1 MSRLPP
7 LTRLARLRLP
17 RLVRDEGGLALL
29 EFALSLPVLLSL
41 GLLGLETSNLALAH
55 LRVSNIAMLTA
66 DSAARVRDSIDESD
80 VNQIF
85 AGVRSA
91 GTAIRFT
98 NFGRV
103 VLSSLE
109 PNTAGTGNTSTGQW
123 IRWQRCLGLRNFV
136 SAYGAQG
143 KGQNDASLQA
153 MGPAGSQVSAQPGT
167 AVMVVEVSYSY
178 QPLIANNIF
187 GPKTISYVSAFNVR
201 QRTAQALTNVN
212 NVQASTCT
220 RFTS

>member
-1 MSRLPP
+1 MSRFPP
-7 LTRLARLRLP
+7 LIRRLRRLRL
-17 RLVRDEGGLALL
+17 VHDEGGLALL

-80 VNQIF
+80 VSQIF
-85 AGVRSA
+85 TGVRSA

-109 PNTAGTGNTSTGQW
+109 PNTAGTGGASTGQW
-123 IRWQRCLGLRNFV
+123 IRWQRCIGLRNFV

-143 KGQNDASLQA
+143 KGQNDATLQA
-153 MGPAGSQVSAQPGT
+153 MGPAGQQVSAQPGT
-167 AVMVVEVSYSY
+167 AVMVVEVSYTY

-187 GPKTISYVSAFNVR
+187 GPKTITYLSAFNVR
-201 QRTAQALTNVN
+201 QRTDQVLHNVN
-212 NVQASTCT
+212 NIPASTCDK
-220 RFTS
+220 FAA